1 RQRAIKIHADGNP
14 LVTFDLATCGSIY
27 GFNLGISEEVTE
39 SILTG
44 YLHQHGGQVNRSSRL
59 VRLIPQ
65 TEAVLAEI
73 ECNGSRYTMEFQ
85 WVVGCDGVH
94 STTREQCGIRMEG
107 HDIATSWAVFGVTL
121 KGWLETYEAILSY
134 LDTPAVILT
143 PLPKQ
148 RWRVYLRPTSQDSDL
163 LADAAETLRVYAPA
177 TSFVDVENPTRFR
190 CHTKVAA
197 AFRAGRVLLAGDAAH
212 ICTPAEGHGMNCGL
226 HDAFNLG
233 WKLALVCQGAD
244 PALLDSYEIERRPAA
259 DLVAQSGDNA
269 ERNLTMIDPVQRA
282 GRNQSIRDMF
292 AEEKARHR
300 EILAE
305 TELNVDYSG
314 SPIVFG
320 NCDDGIAAGDQL
332 PDTILV
338 QTSGE
343 RRCRL
348 VELTQRPSHTLL
360 LLAGPSANAPELL
373 ELDIALQQLVAASR
387 LFEAAFTLATE
398 SDLPASIGQIGHIEA
413 ALLDVK
419 AITLLAVRPDG
430 YIGLRSDKNHL
441 NALEHYQSLIL
452 QGPRAIATITGR
464 PS

>member
-1 RQRAIKIHADGNP
+1 
-14 LVTFDLATCGSIY
+14 
-27 GFNLGISEEVTE
+27 
-39 SILTG
+39 
-44 YLHQHGGQVNRSSRL
+44 
-59 VRLIPQ
+59 
-65 TEAVLAEI
+65 
-73 ECNGSRYTMEFQ
+73 
-85 WVVGCDGVH
+85 
-94 STTREQCGIRMEG
+94 
-107 HDIATSWAVFGVTL
+107 
-121 KGWLETYEAILSY
+121 
-134 LDTPAVILT
+134 
-143 PLPKQ
+143 
-148 RWRVYLRPTSQDSDL
+148 
-163 LADAAETLRVYAPA
+163 
-177 TSFVDVENPTRFR
+177 
-190 CHTKVAA
+190 
-197 AFRAGRVLLAGDAAH
+197 
-212 ICTPAEGHGMNCGL
+212 MNCGL

-244 PALLDSYEIERRPAA
+244 PALLDSYEIERHPAA

-282 GRNQSIRDMF
+282 GRKQSIRDMF